1 MSDSLPS
8 PRVRASVYKSS
19 ASEREAD
26 SGRYSR
32 AFEDMYYLID
42 KHAPFPDGEGPAHLS
57 DDERAELPD
66 ERDHTKN

>member
-1 MSDSLPS
+1 
-8 PRVRASVYKSS
+8 
-19 ASEREAD
+19 
-26 SGRYSR
+26 
-32 AFEDMYYLID
+32 MYYLID